1 MCYCIIYMKVQT
13 LILFGRSG
21 SGKGTQ
27 ADLLLKFITA
37 RDPLR
42 KALYIETGKRL
53 REFAT
58 HDNYT
63 ASLTRERIDQGGLLP
78 AFMPIWIWTNAFI
91 ENLTGEEHLILDGLS
106 RQPHEAPILDS
117 ALTFYNRGYSKIIV
131 INVSREWAT
140 ERLRERGRND
150 DNVDD
155 IKRRVEWFD
164 THVVP
169 ALEYFRHNDR
179 YTTINI
185 NGEQSIEQVHQDII
199 SALDW

>member
-1 MCYCIIYMKVQT
+1 MRVQT

-27 ADLLLKFITA
+27 ADILLKFVTA
-37 RDPLR
+37 HDPLR
-42 KALYIETGKRL
+42 RVLYIEIGQKF
-53 REFAT
+53 REFAAR
-58 HDNYT
+58 DNYT
-63 ASLTRERIDQGGLLP
+63 ARLTRERMDQGGLLP
-78 AFMPIWIWTNAFI
+78 AFMPIWAWTNSFV
-91 ENLTGEEHLILDGLS
+91 ESFTGEEHLILDGLS

-117 ALTFYNRGYSKIIV
+117 ALKFYNREHSTIIV

-164 THVVP
+164 TNVVP
-169 ALEYFRHNDR
+169 ALEYFRNDDR
-179 YTTINI
+179 YTTVDI

-199 SALDW
+199 SALDWQDD